1 MRNKSYPLAVHQIL
15 EFVEERDEEH
25 IGDMDYDRYTTREEI
40 LKNTK
45 QFGEIDASNIDYW
58 LEFMCQEGLL
68 AKFSDAKHG
77 KSGKVIG
84 YKSHTAELTR
94 LLYNL
99 KLVTIPRKE
108 EAPRIQPDI
117 AQVKF
122 ARSKKEAPPLEVDVS
137 SLSDVLV
144 KHFSRYPELK
154 TLGKTKIELVVD
166 SALNSLVQQG
176 FGKLSSFQ
184 QEACV
189 KIAEQGLERFPPG
202 VVITAGTGSGK
213 TLGFIIS
220 PLIYAHLAGLAE
232 IPDTKVILVYPRN
245 ALADDQTQR
254 TEEMATGTSEAI
266 AQALRKKYGSLG
278 ETYGKLA
285 WVSVGGDFAAKL
297 LKPDRIKFYREP
309 PKILVTNA
317 DTLHRRLMD
326 PRTYKGF
333 RRARFVVLDEV
344 HLYYGYY
351 GTSAIYLVK
360 RLKAKVRH
368 FGKPL
373 VLIGASATIAKP
385 EDFCAKL
392 FSTEPSAK
400 FARPLLVTPD
410 PTKSTVFGWEY
421 HVFLKPLITRPPLST
436 VVDAT
441 SCIIH
446 NRRKGGLVEEQRKDS
461 VDDVLKTI
469 AFADSRDLIGRWAY
483 DLRDFERTRFRGYVK
498 KITKPYEYLRYL
510 APCQEKIE
518 LKEAQLNSC
527 RTRGIPTGCEF
538 YKEGRCWILSHDGG
552 IGAWKQHRVN
562 NRLLWYRLDNV
573 WTTYKSST
581 AGEKSLKDLFTLSD
595 EYRQWTPAR
604 YYNLVVA
611 TPSLE
616 VGIDISN
623 VTEILL
629 YKAIR
634 SPSAYRQKVGRGGRE
649 PQSRMYAASVL
660 ANTPIENYYF
670 RHYHTLVNP
679 SYKPIP
685 LERRNLDVARMHV
698 TSGILDYLSVVGYWK
713 KLPDMYSLRDSA
725 RKGLVT
731 KDIVEKLKTELR
743 SPECLRYLTRI
754 VDEEVAEETVE
765 QFIRFLDDLVGVV
778 YKYRKG
784 PEEFPVTLVEFVTRY
799 VLEKDFEY
807 RVSVGTKGAEK
818 TSDILGGMKNKI
830 LRTISDSRERMSSL
844 DQELQ
849 KELRELYKQIQK
861 AL

>member
-1 MRNKSYPLAVHQIL
+1 MSYPSAVLRIL
-15 EFVEERDEEH
+15 EFVEERDEQH
-25 IGDMDYDRYTTREEI
+25 IGNMEFDRYTTREEI
-40 LKNTK
+40 LENTK
-45 QFGEIDASNIDYW
+45 QFKGIDASNIDYW

-68 AKFSDAKHG
+68 VKFSDAERW

-84 YKSHTAELTR
+84 YKSHAAELTR

-108 EAPRIQPDI
+108 KAPRIQPDI

-122 ARSKKEAPPLEVDVS
+122 ARSKKEAPPLEVDIT

-154 TLGKTKIELVVD
+154 TLGKTKIELVVN
-166 SALNSLVQQG
+166 SALHSLAQQG
-176 FGKLSSFQ
+176 FSKLSSFQ

-189 KIAEQGLERFPPG
+189 KIVSQGLERFPPG

-213 TLGFIIS
+213 TLGFILT

-254 TEEMATGTSEAI
+254 TKEMATGTSQAI
-266 AQALRKKYGSLG
+266 AQALQKKYGSIG
-278 ETYGKLA
+278 EIYGKLA
-285 WVSVGGDFAAKL
+285 WVSVEGDFESRL
-297 LKPDRIKFYREP
+297 LKPERIKFYREP

-326 PRTYKGF
+326 PQTYKGF
-333 RRARFVVLDEV
+333 RRVRFVVLDEV

-351 GTSAIYLVK
+351 GTNAIYLIR
-360 RLKAKVRH
+360 RLKTKVRY

-392 FSTEPSAK
+392 FSTEPSAR
-400 FARPLLVTPD
+400 FAKPLLVAPD
-410 PTKSTVFGWEY
+410 TTKSTVFGWEY
-421 HVFLKPLITRPPLST
+421 HVFLKPLVTRPPLST
-436 VVDAT
+436 MVDAT

-446 NRRKGGLVEEQRKDS
+446 NRRKNGLMEEQRKNS
-461 VDDVLKTI
+461 VDEVFKTI
-469 AFADSRDLIGRWAY
+469 AFADSRDLIGRWAH

-498 KITKPYEYLRYL
+498 KVTKPYEFLRYL
-510 APCQEKIE
+510 APCREKME
-518 LKEAQLNSC
+518 LKETQLSFC
-527 RTRGIPTGCEF
+527 RSQGIPTRCEF
-538 YKEGRCWILSHDGG
+538 YKEGRCWVLSHDGG
-552 IGAWKQHRVN
+552 MGAWKQHRVN
-562 NRLLWYRLDNV
+562 NKLLWYRLDNI

-581 AGEKSLKDLFTLSD
+581 AGKKSLKDLFRISD

-649 PQSRMYAASVL
+649 PQSRMFAVSVL

-670 RHYHTLVNP
+670 RHHHTLVNP

-685 LERRNLDVARMHV
+685 LEHRNLDVARMHA
-698 TSGILDYLSVVGYWK
+698 TSGILDYLSVVGHRK

-725 RKGLVT
+725 RKGLIT
-731 KDIVEKLKTELR
+731 KDAVEMLKTEIR
-743 SPECLRYLTRI
+743 NSNCLKYLTRI
-754 VDEEVAEETVE
+754 VDEAVAKEAVE
-765 QFIRFLDDLVGVV
+765 QFIGFLDDLVTVV
-778 YKYRKG
+778 YKYKKG
-784 PEEFPVTLVEFVTRY
+784 AEEISVTLIDFVTRY
-799 VLEKDFEY
+799 LLEKDFEY
-807 RVSVGTKGAEK
+807 KVSIRTKGAEK
-818 TSDILGGMKNKI
+818 TSEVLGGIKNKV
-830 LRTISDSRERMSSL
+830 LRTISDSRERISSL

-849 KELRELYKQIQK
+849 RELRELYNQIQE